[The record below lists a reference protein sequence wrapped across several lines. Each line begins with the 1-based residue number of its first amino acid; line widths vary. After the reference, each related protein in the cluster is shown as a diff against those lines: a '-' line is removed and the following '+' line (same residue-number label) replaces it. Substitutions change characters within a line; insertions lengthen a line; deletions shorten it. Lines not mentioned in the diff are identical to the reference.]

1 MHTILLIAHSEAD
14 RAGLAAL
21 VHHGQATMSLR
32 FAGDDQAAIAIAR
45 EEPIDSI
52 IYDLASFPASQVEN
66 LHLLTMRLPD
76 VPCIAI
82 VDEDGHE
89 AEAALRAGISKC
101 LARPVLA
108 EPFGQLLN
116 DQVKIASLG
125 QVRTIPPHSLLQML
139 EGEEK
144 TCTVKVT
151 SKGQTGYIFMH
162 RGQVV
167 DARTQDREGL
177 PAFNTIVNWEKPTSE
192 IRYFNGKRPRLIDKP
207 LISLIMEALRP
218 KSEQERLEQASSEP
232 APAPAPLMHKPTT
245 GSRIAL
251 DIGAKI
257 KMELDGQETPLNS
270 TLVGMVPDELL
281 IVTAPA
287 PFTAAENKGP
297 SGGRIVIKYL
307 HMGRLCMFKTQLLR
321 VIESPTKLFFLDYPQ
336 AIHYHELRRAKRRS
350 IFIPCTVHLARGPEF
365 YGVLIDLST
374 TGCLCQIKAKG
385 NSPLPSLDIE
395 SKVQLHC
402 LLPGLKEDQELTAVV
417 KSIRRS
423 TAETRIGLEF
433 VGLQAYLSEAI
444 ERYVYATDDLA
455 G

>member
-1 MHTILLIAHSEAD
+1 MHTILIIAHTEAD
-14 RAGLAAL
+14 RASLAAL
-21 VHHGQATMSLR
+21 LHHRQATMAFR
-32 FAGDDQAAIAIAR
+32 FAADEHAGIAIAR
-45 EEPIDSI
+45 EESIDSI
-52 IYDLASFPASQVEN
+52 IYDLASFPVSRVEN
-66 LHLLTMRLPD
+66 LHQLTMRLPD

-82 VDEDGHE
+82 VDEDGRE

-101 LARPVLA
+101 LARPVVA
-108 EPFGQLLN
+108 EPFGQLLS
-116 DQVKIASLG
+116 DQVKMASFG
-125 QVRTIPPHSLLQML
+125 HVRTIPPHSLLQML

-144 TCTVKVT
+144 TCTVKIT
-151 SKGQTGYIFMH
+151 SNRQTGYIFMH

-177 PAFNTIVNWEKPTSE
+177 QAFNIMINWEAPTSE
-192 IRYFNGKRPRLIDKP
+192 IRYFNGKRPRIIDKP

-218 KSEQERLEQASSEP
+218 KSEQERLELASDEP
-232 APAPAPLMHKPTT
+232 KEAASPLMHQPTT

-257 KMELDGQETPLNS
+257 KMELDGLETPLTS

-281 IVTAPA
+281 IVTTPV
-287 PFTAAENKGP
+287 PFATVGNTGT
-297 SGGRIVIKYL
+297 SGSRIVIKYL

-321 VIESPTKLFFLDYPQ
+321 AIESPSQLLFLDYPQ
-336 AIHYHELRRAKRRS
+336 AIHYHELRRSKRRS
-350 IFIPCTVHLARGPEF
+350 IFIPCTMHLARGPEF

-374 TGCLCQIKAKG
+374 TGCLCQIKVKG

-423 TAETRIGLEF
+423 TDETRIGLEF

-444 ERYVYATDDLA
+444 ERYVYADDLD